1 MDWISSEIVSAFFTG
16 VLGPLA
22 LFLAGKY
29 FKIPNPLKKKL
40 AEPKPKCPVKES
52 IDANQLIDDQ
62 LDLLMDELEC
72 DRIWL
77 TQFHN
82 GGHFYPTGKSIQKFS
97 TFYEHISPLAP
108 SVKHTYQN
116 IPVSIFNR
124 PFSILY
130 STGEILIPD
139 MNDSEVDKLGLTA
152 LSKQFETKSSYA
164 FGLFDLKER
173 YLGTLVIDYVKDKYV
188 LKDEKLTY
196 ARQKAAA
203 IGSTISSYLS
213 N

>member
-1 MDWISSEIVSAFFTG
+1 
-16 VLGPLA
+16 
-22 LFLAGKY
+22 
-29 FKIPNPLKKKL
+29 
-40 AEPKPKCPVKES
+40 
-52 IDANQLIDDQ
+52 
-62 LDLLMDELEC
+62 
-72 DRIWL
+72 L
-77 TQFHN
+77 T
-82 GGHFYPTGKSIQKFS
+82 S
-97 TFYEHISPLAP
+97 
-108 SVKHTYQN
+108 
-116 IPVSIFNR
+116 
-124 PFSILY
+124 
-130 STGEILIPD
+130 
-139 MNDSEVDKLGLTA
+139 